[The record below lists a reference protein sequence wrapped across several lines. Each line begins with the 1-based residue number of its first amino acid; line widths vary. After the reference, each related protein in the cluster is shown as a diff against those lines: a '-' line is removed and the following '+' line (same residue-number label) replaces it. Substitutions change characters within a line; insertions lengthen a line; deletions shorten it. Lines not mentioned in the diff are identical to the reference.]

1 MGQAKNRGT
10 YEQRKE
16 SKMKELRKESK
27 MKVKAEIDE
36 AFDNTEDLLSNLT
49 DKGYDGYFKDK
60 QGLLDNTKVT
70 RLGVMLNLKNEQNKP
85 YSVIVTPSYLTDV
98 DEFRKS
104 ILEMA
109 DGIKRNFPHLNEQQT
124 TQ

>member
-16 SKMKELRKESK
+16 SKMKEMRKESN
-27 MKVKAEIDE
+27 MIIPPEIDE
-36 AFDNTEDLLSNLT
+36 AFDNSYDLLSNLT
-49 DKGYDGYFKDK
+49 DKGFEGYFKDK
-60 QGLLDNTKVT
+60 QRLLNNTKVT
-70 RLGVMLNLKNEQNKP
+70 RLGVMLNLKNEQDKP
-85 YSVIVTPSYLTDV
+85 YSVIVTPSHLTDV

-104 ILEMA
+104 ILVMA
-109 DGIKRNFPHLNEQQT
+109 DGIKKNFPHLNEQQT

>member
-16 SKMKELRKESK
+16 SKV
-27 MKVKAEIDE
+27 KVKAETPQEILE

>member
-16 SKMKELRKESK
+16 SKMKEMRKESK
-27 MKVKAEIDE
+27 MMPPQIDE

-49 DKGYDGYFKDK
+49 DKGYEGYFKDK
-60 QGLLDNTKVT
+60 QGLLNNTKVT
-70 RLGVMLNLKNEQNKP
+70 RLGVMLNLKNEQDKP
-85 YSVIVTPSYLTDV
+85 YSVIVTPSHLTDK
-98 DEFRKS
+98 DEFRKT
-104 ILEMA
+104 ILVMA
-109 DGIKRNFPHLNEQQT
+109 DGIKKNFPHLNEQQT

>member
-16 SKMKELRKESK
+16 SKMKEMRKESN
-27 MKVKAEIDE
+27 MIIPPEIDE
-36 AFDNTEDLLSNLT
+36 AFDNSYDLLSNLT
-49 DKGYDGYFKDK
+49 DKGFEGYFKDK
-60 QGLLDNTKVT
+60 QGLLNNTKVT
-70 RLGVMLNLKNEQNKP
+70 RLGVMLNLKNEQDKP
-85 YSVIVTPSYLTDV
+85 YSVIVTPSHLTDV

-104 ILEMA
+104 ILVMA
-109 DGIKRNFPHLNEQQT
+109 DGIKKNFPHLNEQQT